1 MKHLIY
7 FRCRECGEVFTHI
20 EDRFSVIHFLT
31 MEPHLCPKCYSKR
44 THPGGMGWIFRL
56 IEWLR
61 KNQSLY

>member
-1 MKHLIY
+1 MAHLIY
-7 FRCRECGEVFTHI
+7 FKCRECGEVFTRF

-31 MEPHLCPKCYSKR
+31 MEPHLCPKCYSTR

-61 KNQSLY
+61 RNQSLY